1 MIKFVEITKA
11 GSNFLLDEVWI
22 NEAHVVKI
30 RRSPEFKRLLEEGR
44 LPPDLDPDH
53 KFTSVTVNMGGVLE
67 SHVVV
72 GDVAPIA
79 GKLNS
84 DTQILLKG

>member
-1 MIKFVEITKA
+1 MIKFVEITEV

-22 NEAHVVKI
+22 NESHVVKI

-44 LPPDLDPDH
+44 LPGDLDQDH
-53 KFTSVTVNMGGVLE
+53 KFTSITVNMGGIIE

-72 GDVAPIA
+72 GDVATIA
-79 GKLNS
+79 GKLNC